1 MHSEGVCVLDTG
13 AMLRKYAEEE
23 DVQGSL
29 HGYLQKHLILREERS
44 CILRLSLQKLRFLD
58 DPEAFLRRAVL
69 INNLLRK
76 IHSDDGQRDRD
87 RPRNG
92 EKEEEEEERLFYLD
106 RKRLKVMVTP
116 EHGHSILLYPLNNNC

>member
-1 MHSEGVCVLDTG
+1 STTSKV
-13 AMLRKYAEEE
+13 AYFKRKYAEEE

-87 RPRNG
+87 RARNG
-92 EKEEEEEERLFYLD
+92 EKEEEEERERLFYVD

-116 EHGHSILLYPLNNNC
+116 EHGHPIFL

>member
-1 MHSEGVCVLDTG
+1 MFSLCVSE
-13 AMLRKYAEEE
+13 
-23 DVQGSL
+23 Q
-29 HGYLQKHLILREERS
+29 HLILHEERS

-92 EKEEEEEERLFYLD
+92 ENEEEEEKERLFYLD

-116 EHGHSILLYPLNNNC
+116 EHGHSIFLYPLDNNC